1 MILLINMFRNLLV
14 LILFFIISY
23 AHAANLKINGLSKM
37 SIDDLKTLTSIDL
50 DKNTYSKDEIN
61 TLLKDL
67 YKSDLIFNIEY
78 TENIN
83 SHILDIQENKLIEN
97 IYFNGNVR
105 IDDNLI
111 SENISLKKNSFLNK
125 NFISED
131 INLIKNIYK
140 IKGFNNINISV
151 STEKYSE
158 DRVNVIFEISEGNQ
172 SKIKKITFKGNSS
185 FSDRY
190 LLSLINSKV
199 TRFYNIFTSGSNL
212 NNDIFNFDKNKI
224 ISFYNQKGFF
234 NVKVNYNIQKI
245 SKSNYS
251 LVFFIN
257 EGTRLKIDDI
267 DIEDFDSEISVLIDK
282 FYVKFY
288 NKLSKNGSYYD
299 QDLINNFLENINNL
313 LISKNIFNN
322 SYDFVLTQESNIN
335 KLLFVNKNI
344 EPSIV
349 NKITITGNEITKDST
364 IRSKLA
370 VQPGDYFNQNFID
383 STRKDLLKYKFI
395 NDVEITKET
404 FNAQSDIYIKINE
417 NKKTGQ
423 FLAGGTFSG
432 DSGAGL
438 TFSLKDNNIFGSGNT
453 IDTNF
458 TINEE
463 NTLFE
468 ISLIQYPLSSSNIS
482 NSYSIF
488 NTETDITNSFGFQS
502 DEQGFSY
509 NIKFDYNEDL
519 AISSGLSYK
528 QSKRHSAVNSSN
540 VVSDNIGDFDIYSVN
555 LSIRQDSTNDYLY
568 PTDGTLN
575 SIYFEFSPEDISD
588 DNYYKLLLKNNIFR
602 KSKNSNRFI
611 FLSNKLGI
619 ADSFDGN
626 LRTVNAYSL
635 GGMNFKGFDY
645 RGIGPRQ
652 NNIYLGGNK
661 FFSSTFGYG
670 GTFLFDNTDNINTK
684 LFYST
689 GSIWDSDYINN
700 NDLKLRSSVGLS
712 LDILTA
718 IGPVSL
724 SYAIPI
730 NKNTDDRTREFNFS
744 IGTSF

>member
-1 MILLINMFRNLLV
+1 M
-14 LILFFIISY
+14 
-23 AHAANLKINGLSKM
+23 
-37 SIDDLKTLTSIDL
+37 
-50 DKNTYSKDEIN
+50 
-61 TLLKDL
+61 
-67 YKSDLIFNIEY
+67 
-78 TENIN
+78 
-83 SHILDIQENKLIEN
+83 
-97 IYFNGNVR
+97 
-105 IDDNLI
+105 
-111 SENISLKKNSFLNK
+111 
-125 NFISED
+125 
-131 INLIKNIYK
+131 
-140 IKGFNNINISV
+140 
-151 STEKYSE
+151 
-158 DRVNVIFEISEGNQ
+158 
-172 SKIKKITFKGNSS
+172 
-185 FSDRY
+185 
-190 LLSLINSKV
+190 
-199 TRFYNIFTSGSNL
+199 
-212 NNDIFNFDKNKI
+212 
-224 ISFYNQKGFF
+224 
-234 NVKVNYNIQKI
+234 
-245 SKSNYS
+245 
-251 LVFFIN
+251 
-257 EGTRLKIDDI
+257 
-267 DIEDFDSEISVLIDK
+267 
-282 FYVKFY
+282 
-288 NKLSKNGSYYD
+288 
-299 QDLINNFLENINNL
+299 
-313 LISKNIFNN
+313 
-322 SYDFVLTQESNIN
+322 
-335 KLLFVNKNI
+335 
-344 EPSIV
+344 
-349 NKITITGNEITKDST
+349 
-364 IRSKLA
+364 
-370 VQPGDYFNQNFID
+370 
-383 STRKDLLKYKFI
+383 
-395 NDVEITKET
+395 
-404 FNAQSDIYIKINE
+404 
-417 NKKTGQ
+417 
-423 FLAGGTFSG
+423 
-432 DSGAGL
+432 
-438 TFSLKDNNIFGSGNT
+438 
-453 IDTNF
+453 
-458 TINEE
+458 
-463 NTLFE
+463 
-468 ISLIQYPLSSSNIS
+468 SSSNIS

-540 VVSDNIGDFDIYSVN
+540 VISDNIGDFDIYSVN

-635 GGMNFKGFDY
+635 GGMSFKGFEY

-661 FFSSTFGYG
+661 FFSSTVGYG

-700 NDLKLRSSVGLS
+700 NDLKLRSSIGLS

>member
-1 MILLINMFRNLLV
+1 MILLINMFRYLLF
-14 LILFFIISY
+14 LILFFIISN
-23 AHAANLKINGLSKM
+23 AHATNLKINGLSKM

-50 DKNTYSKDEIN
+50 DKNNYSKDEIN

-111 SENISLKKNSFLNK
+111 AENISLKKNSFLNK

-158 DRVNVIFEISEGNQ
+158 DRVNVIFEIYEGNQ

-190 LLSLINSKV
+190 LSSLINSKV

-234 NVKVNYNIQKI
+234 NVEVNYNIQKI

-267 DIEDFDSEISVLIDK
+267 DIEYFDSEISALIDK

-288 NKLSKNGSYYD
+288 NKLSKNDSYYD

-335 KLLFVNKNI
+335 KLLFVNKSI

-370 VQPGDYFNQNFID
+370 LQPGDYFNQNFID

-395 NDVEITKET
+395 NNVEITKET
-404 FNAQSDIYIKINE
+404 FNAQSDIDIKINE

-509 NIKFDYNEDL
+509 KIKFDYNEDL

-528 QSKRHSAVNSSN
+528 QSKRHSGVNSSN
-540 VVSDNIGDFDIYSVN
+540 VVSDNIGDFDIYSVS

-588 DNYYKLLLKNNIFR
+588 DNYYKLLLKNNIFK

-661 FFSSTFGYG
+661 FFSSTVGYG

-689 GSIWDSDYINN
+689 GSIWDSDYTNN
-700 NDLKLRSSVGLS
+700 NELKLRSSVGLS

-730 NKNTDDRTREFNFS
+730 SKNADDRTSEFNFS

>member
-1 MILLINMFRNLLV
+1 MILLTNMFRNLLV

-23 AHAANLKINGLSKM
+23 THAANLKIKGLSKM

-50 DKNTYSKDEIN
+50 DKDTYSKDEIN
-61 TLLKDL
+61 TLLKEL

-78 TENIN
+78 TETIN

-97 IYFNGNVR
+97 IYFNGNLR

-158 DRVNVIFEISEGNQ
+158 DRVNVIFEIHEGNQ
-172 SKIKKITFKGNSS
+172 SKIKKITFQGNSS

-257 EGTRLKIDDI
+257 EGARLKIDDI
-267 DIEDFDSEISVLIDK
+267 SIEDFDSEISVLIDK
-282 FYVKFY
+282 YYVKFY
-288 NKLSKNGSYYD
+288 NQLSKNDSYYD
-299 QDLINNFLENINNL
+299 QDLINDFLENINNL
-313 LISKNIFNN
+313 LISNNIFNN
-322 SYDFVLTQESNIN
+322 SYDFVLTQESDIN
-335 KLLFVNKNI
+335 KLQFVNKSI

-370 VQPGDYFNQNFID
+370 LQPGDYFNQNFID
-383 STRKDLLKYKFI
+383 STRKELLRYKFI

-404 FNAQSDIYIKINE
+404 FNAQSDIDIKINE

-540 VVSDNIGDFDIYSVN
+540 VISDNIGDFDIYSVN
-555 LSIRQDSTNDYLY
+555 LSIMQDGTNDYLY

-575 SIYFEFSPEDISD
+575 SIYIEFSPEDISD

-661 FFSSTFGYG
+661 FFSSTVGYG

-684 LFYST
+684 IFYST

>member
-1 MILLINMFRNLLV
+1 MFRYLLF
-14 LILFFIISY
+14 LILFFIISN

-83 SHILDIQENKLIEN
+83 LHILDIQENKLIEN

-111 SENISLKKNSFLNK
+111 TENISLKKNSFLNK

-158 DRVNVIFEISEGNQ
+158 DRVNVIFEIHEGNQ
-172 SKIKKITFKGNSS
+172 SKIKKITFQGNSS

-267 DIEDFDSEISVLIDK
+267 DIEYFDSEISVLIDK
-282 FYVKFY
+282 FYVKFN
-288 NKLSKNGSYYD
+288 NKLSKNDSYYD

-335 KLLFVNKNI
+335 KLLFVNKRI
-344 EPSIV
+344 EPSII

-370 VQPGDYFNQNFID
+370 LQPGDYFNQNFIN

-404 FNAQSDIYIKINE
+404 FNAQSDIDIKINE

-540 VVSDNIGDFDIYSVN
+540 VISDNIGDFDIYSVN

-588 DNYYKLLLKNNIFR
+588 DNYYKLLLKNNIF
-602 KSKNSNRFI
+602 KKLKNSNRFI

-661 FFSSTFGYG
+661 FFSSTVGYG

-684 LFYST
+684 IFYST

>member
-1 MILLINMFRNLLV
+1 
-14 LILFFIISY
+14 
-23 AHAANLKINGLSKM
+23 
-37 SIDDLKTLTSIDL
+37 
-50 DKNTYSKDEIN
+50 
-61 TLLKDL
+61 
-67 YKSDLIFNIEY
+67 
-78 TENIN
+78 
-83 SHILDIQENKLIEN
+83 
-97 IYFNGNVR
+97 
-105 IDDNLI
+105 
-111 SENISLKKNSFLNK
+111 
-125 NFISED
+125 
-131 INLIKNIYK
+131 
-140 IKGFNNINISV
+140 
-151 STEKYSE
+151 
-158 DRVNVIFEISEGNQ
+158 
-172 SKIKKITFKGNSS
+172 
-185 FSDRY
+185 
-190 LLSLINSKV
+190 LSLINSKV

-257 EGTRLKIDDI
+257 EGARLKIDDI

-288 NKLSKNGSYYD
+288 NKLSKNDSYYD

-322 SYDFVLTQESNIN
+322 SYNFVLTQEGNIN
-335 KLLFVNKNI
+335 KLLFVNKSI

-370 VQPGDYFNQNFID
+370 LQPGDYFNQNFID

-404 FNAQSDIYIKINE
+404 FNAQSDIDIKINE

-540 VVSDNIGDFDIYSVN
+540 VISDNIGDFDIYSVN
-555 LSIRQDSTNDYLY
+555 FSIRQDSTNDYLY

-588 DNYYKLLLKNNIFR
+588 DNYYKLLLKNNIFK

-661 FFSSTFGYG
+661 FFSSTVGYG

-684 LFYST
+684 IFYST

-700 NDLKLRSSVGLS
+700 NDLKLRSSIGLS

>member
-1 MILLINMFRNLLV
+1 M
-14 LILFFIISY
+14 
-23 AHAANLKINGLSKM
+23 
-37 SIDDLKTLTSIDL
+37 
-50 DKNTYSKDEIN
+50 
-61 TLLKDL
+61 
-67 YKSDLIFNIEY
+67 
-78 TENIN
+78 
-83 SHILDIQENKLIEN
+83 
-97 IYFNGNVR
+97 
-105 IDDNLI
+105 
-111 SENISLKKNSFLNK
+111 
-125 NFISED
+125 
-131 INLIKNIYK
+131 
-140 IKGFNNINISV
+140 
-151 STEKYSE
+151 
-158 DRVNVIFEISEGNQ
+158 
-172 SKIKKITFKGNSS
+172 
-185 FSDRY
+185 
-190 LLSLINSKV
+190 
-199 TRFYNIFTSGSNL
+199 
-212 NNDIFNFDKNKI
+212 
-224 ISFYNQKGFF
+224 
-234 NVKVNYNIQKI
+234 
-245 SKSNYS
+245 
-251 LVFFIN
+251 VFFIN

-267 DIEDFDSEISVLIDK
+267 DIEYFDSEISALIDK

-288 NKLSKNGSYYD
+288 NKLSKNDSYYD

-335 KLLFVNKNI
+335 KLLFVNKSI

-370 VQPGDYFNQNFID
+370 LQPGDYFNQNFID

-395 NDVEITKET
+395 NNVEITKET
-404 FNAQSDIYIKINE
+404 FNAQSDIDIKINE

-509 NIKFDYNEDL
+509 KIKFDYNEDL

-528 QSKRHSAVNSSN
+528 QSKRHSGVNSSN
-540 VVSDNIGDFDIYSVN
+540 VVSDNIGDFDIYSVS

-588 DNYYKLLLKNNIFR
+588 DNYYKLLLKNNIFK

-661 FFSSTFGYG
+661 FFSSTVGYG

-689 GSIWDSDYINN
+689 GSIWDSDYTNN
-700 NDLKLRSSVGLS
+700 NELKLRSSVGLS

-730 NKNTDDRTREFNFS
+730 SKNADDRTSEFNFS